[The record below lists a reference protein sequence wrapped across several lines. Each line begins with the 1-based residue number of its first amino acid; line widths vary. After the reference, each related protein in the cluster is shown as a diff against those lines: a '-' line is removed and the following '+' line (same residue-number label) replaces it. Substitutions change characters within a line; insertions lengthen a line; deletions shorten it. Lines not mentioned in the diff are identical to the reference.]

1 MTRRPLS
8 MDKKALSR
16 IYSGLKRYFGKTQS
30 PVVQFMEVRTLDP
43 FRVLVATILSAR
55 TKDQTT
61 TLVSERL
68 FSKIKTLD
76 ELGTL
81 SVKELETLIFPVGFY
96 RTKARMLNRLPG
108 VVQTLFGGVI
118 PQTIEELVKLPGVG
132 RKTANLVVTEA
143 FDKQGIC
150 VDIHVHRISNRLGL
164 LKTKTPAETET
175 ALRKLLPQK
184 YWKTWNRYL
193 VAFGQTLCTPLR
205 PKCQGCPIYKDCAR
219 VGVIPPSSASRGAGL
234 SKKVKAIARGQ

>member
-1 MTRRPLS
+1 
-8 MDKKALSR
+8 MDPKAIARIHSR
-16 IYSGLKRYFGKTQS
+16 LKQYFAQTQS

-68 FSKIKTLD
+68 FKQIQTLD
-76 ELGTL
+76 ELGAL
-81 SVKELETLIFPVGFY
+81 SVKELETLIYPVGFY
-96 RTKARMLNRLPG
+96 RTKARMLHKLPG
-108 VVQTLFGGVI
+108 AVNSLFGGTI
-118 PQTIEELVKLPGVG
+118 PQTVEELVKLPGVG

-164 LKTKTPAETET
+164 LKTKSPAVTEV
-175 ALRKLLPQK
+175 ALRKRLPPE

-205 PKCQGCPIYKDCAR
+205 PKCQGCPIYDDCAR
-219 VGVIPPSSASRGAGL
+219 VGVRL
-234 SKKVKAIARGQ
+234 KT

>member
-1 MTRRPLS
+1 MTPPEETIARIH
-8 MDKKALSR
+8 SR
-16 IYSGLKRYFGKTQS
+16 LKRYFDKTKS

-68 FSKIKTLD
+68 FSKIKSLTD
-76 ELGTL
+76 LGQVPL
-81 SVKELETLIFPVGFY
+81 QELETLIFPVGFY
-96 RTKARMLNRLPG
+96 RTKARMLNKLPG
-108 VVQTLFGGVI
+108 VVHTLYGGVI
-118 PQTIEELVKLPGVG
+118 PQTVEELIKLPGVG

-150 VDIHVHRISNRLGL
+150 VDVHVHRISNRLGL
-164 LKTKTPAETET
+164 LKTKNPAETEMT
-175 ALRKLLPQK
+175 LRKLLPAK

-193 VAFGQTLCTPLR
+193 VAFGQTLCTPQR
-205 PKCQGCPIYKDCAR
+205 PHCSVCPIFDDCAR
-219 VGVIPPSSASRGAGL
+219 VGV
-234 SKKVKAIARGQ
+234 KK

>member
-1 MTRRPLS
+1 

-16 IYSGLKRYFGKTQS
+16 IYSRLKRYFTKTQS

-68 FSKIKTLD
+68 FSKIQTLD
-76 ELGTL
+76 ELGEL

-96 RTKARMLNRLPG
+96 RTKARMLNKLPG
-108 VVQTLFGGVI
+108 VVQTLFGGII
-118 PQTIEELVKLPGVG
+118 PQTVEELVKLPGVG

-143 FDKQGIC
+143 FNQQGIC

-164 LKTKTPAETET
+164 LKTKTPAETEKG
-175 ALRKLLPQK
+175 LRTLLPPE

-205 PKCQGCPIYKDCAR
+205 PKCQGCPIVDDCAR
-219 VGVIPPSSASRGAGL
+219 VGVIPPKSASPIAVL
-234 SKKVKAIARGQ
+234 SKKTKAIDSDSKNRH

>member
-1 MTRRPLS
+1 

-16 IYSGLKRYFGKTQS
+16 IYSGLKRYFEDTQS

-61 TLVSERL
+61 TVVSERL
-68 FSKIKTLD
+68 FSKIQTLD
-76 ELGTL
+76 ELGAL

-96 RTKARMLNRLPG
+96 RTKARMLNQLPG

-118 PQTIEELVKLPGVG
+118 PQTVEELVKLPGVG

-164 LKTKTPAETET
+164 LKTSTPAETET
-175 ALRKLLPQK
+175 VLRQLLPPE
-184 YWKTWNRYL
+184 YWKKWNRYL

-205 PKCQGCPIYKDCAR
+205 PKCQGCPISKDCAR
-219 VGVIPPSSASRGAGL
+219 VGVIPQPSPTRGAGL
-234 SKKVKAIARGQ
+234 SKRAKAIGRGK